1 MASIITRDLYVMQ
14 YTIPV
19 KIPYAQQSNAVK
31 LTFAFKDYTI
41 PSNATARVYVRKT
54 SGKEVYTTATINT
67 SSNTVSVTVTTQ
79 MVAEAGEQLMN
90 IQLISGS
97 TVLISFPIILDVAPS
112 AISDSSV
119 QSKDVFDVLTTA
131 VNSANSAASSAN
143 SAASSANSAASSAN
157 SAASRANTATSSANS
172 AASSANSAASNANS
186 AASSATSAASSANT
200 AASSATTAAETANN
214 SAERANAAVDKIA
227 TAVESAE
234 KAESAAASAS
244 DSATA
249 AAKSAELASSV
260 FALVGTVSFAVADD
274 GGVTMIFDEENG
286 SDIHYL
292 ATE

>member
-1 MASIITRDLYVMQ
+1 MQ

-31 LTFAFKDYTI
+31 LTFVFKDYTI

-54 SGKEVYTTATINT
+54 SGKEVFTTATINT

-119 QSKDVFDVLTTA
+119 QSKDVFDVLTAA

-143 SAASSANSAASSAN
+143 SAASSANSAAS
-157 SAASRANTATSSANS
+157 
-172 AASSANSAASNANS
+172 NANS
-186 AASSATSAASSANT
+186 ASDSATAAASSANT
-200 AASSATTAAETANN
+200 AASSANSAADKATTAATASTTAADTANN